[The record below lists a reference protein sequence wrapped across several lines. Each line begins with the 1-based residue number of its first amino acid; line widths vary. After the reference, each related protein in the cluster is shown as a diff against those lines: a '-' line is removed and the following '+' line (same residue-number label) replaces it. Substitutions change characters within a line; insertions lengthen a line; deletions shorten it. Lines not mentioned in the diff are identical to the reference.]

1 MSKKARVVLITML
14 VLPVFV
20 YLLFV
25 YGLKDVFFETLPYVK
40 VAELNNGSPTGDSV
54 AYVVPDFAFIDQNG
68 EEVNQDSLRGNIYVA
83 SFFFATCP
91 TICPAMNFHLQQIAD
106 RFKGY
111 DDFYILSHT
120 VDPEK
125 DTVEALKAY
134 AKNNGFDK
142 PNWYFVTGDK
152 DAIYTAARNYY
163 LSAYEDELAPG
174 GFLHSQS
181 VVLVDWEGRIR
192 TRKDE
197 NGNLLG
203 AYDVLDVTQ
212 LNDLE
217 EDIKVLKAEYERY
230 KHNLNK

>member
-83 SFFFATCP
+83 SFFFANCP

-125 DTVEALKAY
+125 DTVEALYAY

-142 PNWYFVTGDK
+142 PNWHFVTGDK
-152 DAIYTAARNYY
+152 DAIYNAARNYY
-163 LSAYEDELAPG
+163 LSAYKDELAPG

-203 AYDVLDVTQ
+203 
-212 LNDLE
+212 E
-217 EDIKVLKAEYERY
+217 GI
-230 KHNLNK
+230 